1 MIQQDEDEND
11 DTISA
16 SNITRPLIENQQ
28 SDGIQPESIRNNFLL
43 MSLLFA
49 INHGCTVSVLG
60 LSNARLGSIGVWQS
74 GVLYGSYTAS
84 ALYGA
89 SYFVKQIGSRNG
101 LVLGMGMS
109 ASYVT
114 SFFFATIIVEHNES
128 LKWLQSLVA
137 ICGALVGGVGS
148 SILWVSQGTFFTSAS
163 QLYASTNNNGQVV
176 ENVTSRFGG
185 NFSFIFL
192 IFEVIL
198 RLLSTFLIETL
209 GISWKVI
216 FGMYSVLS
224 IVPVFFMMGVLDIER
239 QNNLLQ
245 TEDEREESG
254 EDNASPSHKATAA
267 LNLLRRDRK
276 AIYLAPVNILFG
288 LATSFSA
295 SVLSGVIIQKVLND
309 PNSKYVGLYTS
320 ITSLVASGA
329 SLLFGRIQSHPRLQ
343 YGKERVLT
351 SGALSYLAIA
361 LQFIVYPNGNDW
373 TAFTLMTS
381 YVLLGIGRS
390 TYEGT
395 LRAVFADVF
404 PNHKEGA
411 FGNIILFSGGA
422 STLGYILSV
431 TNALECNQ
439 ASRYCLEYSDGSIH
453 NILVGILLII
463 VSAVVAIPSLWRAVR
478 IHRNEHH
485 NNE

>member
-1 MIQQDEDEND
+1 MIQDEDENE
-11 DTISA
+11 TIT
-16 SNITRPLIENQQ
+16 SNITRPLIDNQE
-28 SDGIQPESIRNNFLL
+28 SDGTSAPESIRIRNNFLL

-60 LSNARLGSIGVWQS
+60 LSNARLGSVGVWQS
-74 GVLYGSYTAS
+74 GMLYGSYTAS

-89 SYFVKQIGSRNG
+89 SYFVKKFGSRNG

-114 SFFFATIIVEHNES
+114 SFFFATIIVEKNES
-128 LKWLQSLVA
+128 LIWLQSLVA

-148 SILWVSQGTFFTSAS
+148 SILWVSQGTFFTSSA
-163 QLYASTNNNGQVV
+163 QLYASTNDGQVV
-176 ENVTSRFGG
+176 EHVTSRFGG

-224 IVPVFFMMGVLDIER
+224 IVPVFFMIGVLDIER
-239 QNNLLQ
+239 YQYNLLQ
-245 TEDEREESG
+245 TEDSE
-254 EDNASPSHKATAA
+254 EDNTSPSYKATAA
-267 LNLLRRDRK
+267 LNLLKRDRK

-329 SLLFGRIQSHPRLQ
+329 SLFFGRIQSQMR

-361 LQFIVYPNGNDW
+361 LQFLVFPDGNNW
-373 TAFTLMTS
+373 TAFTLMSS
-381 YVLLGIGRS
+381 YILLGIGRA

-404 PNHKEGA
+404 PHHKEGA

-453 NILVGILLII
+453 NILLSEILII
-463 VSAVVAIPSLWRAVR
+463 LSAVVAIPSLWKAVR

>member
-1 MIQQDEDEND
+1 M
-11 DTISA
+11 
-16 SNITRPLIENQQ
+16 
-28 SDGIQPESIRNNFLL
+28 
-43 MSLLFA
+43 
-49 INHGCTVSVLG
+49 
-60 LSNARLGSIGVWQS
+60 
-74 GVLYGSYTAS
+74 
-84 ALYGA
+84 
-89 SYFVKQIGSRNG
+89 
-101 LVLGMGMS
+101 
-109 ASYVT
+109 
-114 SFFFATIIVEHNES
+114 
-128 LKWLQSLVA
+128 
-137 ICGALVGGVGS
+137 
-148 SILWVSQGTFFTSAS
+148 
-163 QLYASTNNNGQVV
+163 V

-224 IVPVFFMMGVLDIER
+224 IVPVLFMLGVLDIER
-239 QNNLLQ
+239 YQHQYNLLQ
-245 TEDEREESG
+245 TEDGGEESE
-254 EDNASPSHKATAA
+254 EDNTSPSYKATAA

-276 AIYLAPVNILFG
+276 AIYLAPINILFG

-329 SLLFGRIQSHPRLQ
+329 SLFFGRIQSRLT

-351 SGALSYLAIA
+351 SGALAYLAIA
-361 LQFIVYPNGNDW
+361 LQFLVFPDGNNW
-373 TAFTLMTS
+373 TAFTLMSS
-381 YVLLGIGRS
+381 YILLGIGRA

-404 PNHKEGA
+404 PHHKEGA

-453 NILVGILLII
+453 NILLSEILII
-463 VSAVVAIPSLWRAVR
+463 LSAVVAIPSLWKAVR

>member
-1 MIQQDEDEND
+1 MIQQDDDDN
-11 DTISA
+11 DTIT

-28 SDGIQPESIRNNFLL
+28 SDGVQPNSIRNTFLL

-89 SYFVKQIGSRNG
+89 SYFVKQFGSRNG

-128 LKWLQSLVA
+128 LIWLQSLVA
-137 ICGALVGGVGS
+137 ICGALIGGVGS
-148 SILWVSQGTFFTSAS
+148 SILWVSQGTFFTYAA
-163 QLYASTNNNGQVV
+163 QLYASTNNNGQLV

-224 IVPVFFMMGVLDIER
+224 IVPVFFMMGVLDVER
-239 QNNLLQ
+239 YQYNLLSA
-245 TEDEREESG
+245 EDGKEENE
-254 EDNASPSHKATAA
+254 EDNTSPSYKATAA
-267 LNLLRRDRK
+267 LNLLKRDRK

-329 SLLFGRIQSHPRLQ
+329 SLFFGRIQSRFMH
-343 YGKERVLT
+343 GKERVLT
-351 SGALSYLAIA
+351 SGALAYLAIS
-361 LQFIVYPNGNDW
+361 LQFIAFPDGNDW
-373 TAFTLMTS
+373 TAVTLMSS
-381 YVLLGIGRS
+381 YILLGIGRA

-422 STLGYILSV
+422 STIGYILSV

-453 NILVGILLII
+453 NILVTEILII
-463 VSAVVAIPSLWRAVR
+463 VFAVFAIPSLWRAVR
-478 IHRNEHH
+478 IHRSEHH